1 MSQAF
6 RCDGLDTPQ
15 AYTLNEKDSQKI
27 GPWKFRDWAQITLFG
42 SLGTLKGPHIRSKS
56 VVTICFTSA
65 GPLGAVGTK
74 SAPPGPS
81 EYLRPPKRVF
91 RSQNESF

>member
-6 RCDGLDTPQ
+6 RCDGLDTQQ
-15 AYTLNEKDSQKI
+15 AYIWNGRNSQKI

-56 VVTICFTSA
+56 VLTICFTSA

-81 EYLRPPKRVF
+81 EDLGGPQKGLTGP
-91 RSQNESF
+91 N

>member
-6 RCDGLDTPQ
+6 RCDVLDTPQ
-15 AYTLNEKDSQKI
+15 AYILNEKDSQKM
-27 GPWKFRDWAQITLFG
+27 GPLKFRDWPQINLSG

-81 EYLRPPKRVF
+81 EDLWGP
-91 RSQNESF
+91 